1 MEDSEIIAL
10 FLHRDERAITE
21 AKKKYEHGCYKI
33 AYEVLRNHHDAEEA
47 VNAMWFR
54 VWNAIPPAQ
63 PKNLFAFLAAAVRN
77 IAVDHVAAENRQKRG
92 GGEIPLALEEM
103 SNGVPSGHS
112 VESELDYTLLR
123 DAIGRFLDI
132 QPRLARMIFVGRYT
146 ELLSV
151 KEIAQML
158 QISESRVKVSLL
170 RTRNRLQKHLK
181 KEGLL

>member
-1 MEDSEIIAL
+1 MEDSEIIVL
-10 FLHRDERAITE
+10 FLRRDERAITE
-21 AKKKYEHGCYKI
+21 AKAKYEYGCYKV
-33 AYEVLRNHHDAEEA
+33 AFGVLRNHHDAEEA
-47 VNAMWFR
+47 VNEMWFR

-63 PKNLFAFLAAAVRN
+63 PKNLFAFLATTVRN
-77 IAVDHVAAENRQKRG
+77 IAVDQVVTENRQKRG
-92 GGEIPLALEEM
+92 NGEIPLALEEM
-103 SNGVPSGHS
+103 PNCVPSGRS

-170 RTRNRLQKHLK
+170 RTRSRLQKYLK
-181 KEGLL
+181 KEGFL